1 MAGDRTMDKALGC
14 TTTYYKITQNDGE
27 SIPRITSTED
37 MFSFALL
44 ALESNNM
51 GAMNMYNSNDTG
63 NVFIGDATFSLEM

>member
-44 ALESNNM
+44 ALESNKH
-51 GAMNMYNSNDTG
+51 GSHEH
-63 NVFIGDATFSLEM
+63 V